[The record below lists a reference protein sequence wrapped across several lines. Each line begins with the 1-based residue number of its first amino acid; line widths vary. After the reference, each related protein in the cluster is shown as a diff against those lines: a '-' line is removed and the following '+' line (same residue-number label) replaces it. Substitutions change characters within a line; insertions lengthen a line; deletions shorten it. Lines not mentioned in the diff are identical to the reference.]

1 MSHGNKVSS
10 HPEIR
15 YSKSRDSTL
24 AGVFSAVLQR
34 LSSHIEL
41 LYERCDVPDNTGV
54 ASSAWLRAGLHS
66 LVCVAGKIWPACGQ
80 HEIQYSEHGMSHV
93 Q

>member
-1 MSHGNKVSS
+1 MSHGHKVSS

-15 YSKSRDSTL
+15 YNKSRDSTL

-66 LVCVAGKIWPACGQ
+66 LIWLRARFGLHAGNMKFSTLYL
-80 HEIQYSEHGMSHV
+80 E
-93 Q
+93 